1 MSSPSTSENRPNAQ
15 AHGELYDAGMVLRR
29 KVMVRTRRVHY
40 RKLGLMISHIKGDE
54 YVDNQLQKVSCVE
67 SSNYRSF
74 VDSAHIGSVRLY
86 ETDATSA

>member
-1 MSSPSTSENRPNAQ
+1 
-15 AHGELYDAGMVLRR
+15 
-29 KVMVRTRRVHY
+29 
-40 RKLGLMISHIKGDE
+40 MISHIKGDE

-67 SSNYRSF
+67 SSNYISF

>member
-1 MSSPSTSENRPNAQ
+1 
-15 AHGELYDAGMVLRR
+15 
-29 KVMVRTRRVHY
+29 
-40 RKLGLMISHIKGDE
+40 MISHIKGDE